1 MRQDVEQG
9 SKGREG
15 VQDEAQVDTQQSAVR
30 FVVLTG
36 LSGAGKTTAL
46 HALEDLGYFTV
57 DNLPPALWPELIASL
72 RLEGQTRVVVGVD
85 VRSRAFLDGVESTL
99 RVLQETGVKP
109 EVVFLEAS
117 DDVLVGRYNFT
128 RRTHPLGEA
137 SLSEDIIFERR
148 ALSSL
153 RALADVVL
161 DTSAF
166 SARRLTDELRE
177 RYGGERQFHL
187 RLVSFGFKRGVP
199 IDADNVF
206 DLRALP
212 NPFYDPAL
220 RPLDGRDA
228 AVQAFVFSPEG
239 LAFYSELR
247 NFVRFLALGARNTGR
262 GSYTVAVGCT
272 GGQHRSVA
280 VAERLHRDLAETFAT
295 HTDHRDVDEA
305 LAEHKTEQ
313 RADHKVTESDAKGRG
328 GAAGPKTVTQG
339 REA

>member
-1 MRQDVEQG
+1 MTREAREDAANEDAT
-9 SKGREG
+9 GR
-15 VQDEAQVDTQQSAVR
+15 AAQSALPGESGR

-57 DNLPPALWPELIASL
+57 DNLPPALWPELVASL
-72 RLEGQTRVVVGVD
+72 RREGQTRVVVGVD
-85 VRSRAFLDGVESTL
+85 VRGRAFLSGVEDAL
-99 RVLQETGVKP
+99 RALQDAGIRP
-109 EVVFLEAS
+109 EIIFLEAS
-117 DDVLVGRYNFT
+117 DDVLVGRYNLT
-128 RRTHPLGEA
+128 RRTHPLGDA
-137 SLSEDIIFERR
+137 PLSEDITSERQT
-148 ALSSL
+148 LGPL
-153 RALADVVL
+153 RALADMVL

-177 RYGGERQFHL
+177 RYGGERRFHL

-206 DLRALP
+206 DLRTLP

-228 AVQAFVFSPEG
+228 AVQAHVFSPEG

-247 NFVRFLALGARNTGR
+247 NFVKFLTLGARNAGR

-280 VAERLHRDLAETFAT
+280 VVERLHRDLAETFAT

-305 LAEHKTEQ
+305 LAEH
-313 RADHKVTESDAKGRG
+313 
-328 GAAGPKTVTQG
+328 GAEHGAVKPETKAQQNGLIENATPG

>member
-1 MRQDVEQG
+1 MTRA
-9 SKGREG
+9 REG
-15 VQDEAQVDTQQSAVR
+15 AANENTTAKAAQRALPGESGR

-57 DNLPPALWPELIASL
+57 DNLPPALWLELVASL
-72 RLEGQTRVVVGVD
+72 RRTGQTRVVVGVD
-85 VRSRAFLDGVESTL
+85 VRGRAFLGEVEEALRALQDAGV
-99 RVLQETGVKP
+99 GP
-109 EVVFLEAS
+109 EIVFLEAS
-117 DDVLVGRYNFT
+117 DDVLVGRYNLT
-128 RRTHPLGEA
+128 RRTHPLGQA
-137 SLSEDIIFERR
+137 PLSEDIASERQ
-148 ALSSL
+148 ALGPL
-153 RALADVVL
+153 RALADAVL

-177 RYGGERQFHL
+177 RYGGERAFHL

-228 AVQAFVFSPEG
+228 AVQAHVFSPEG

-247 NFVRFLALGARNTGR
+247 NFVRFLTLEARNAGR

-295 HTDHRDVDEA
+295 HTDHRDVAEA
-305 LAEHKTEQ
+305 LAEH
-313 RADHKVTESDAKGRG
+313 
-328 GAAGPKTVTQG
+328 GAE
-339 REA
+339 REAGHREKHRAGHAGLETAAQGEA